1 MTWFLHTKSSGSCKN
16 GIYHHR
22 SHYILQSTM
31 EASPKEFL
39 VPFVKECIKF
49 EKKATETN
57 FQKFLEN
64 LKDENYIFIYHVT
77 FSYLLGFHLYTES
90 VCKNHSSRMLEARIQ
105 IDPLFYSFFIQ
116 NTSSFIYETYFSGYK
131 CLRN

>member
-1 MTWFLHTKSSGSCKN
+1 MTWFLHTKSPGSFKN

-57 FQKFLEN
+57 FQNFLEN
-64 LKDENYIFIYHVT
+64 LKDENYIFTYHVT
-77 FSYLLGFHLYTES
+77 FSYLLGFH
-90 VCKNHSSRMLEARIQ
+90 SSRTLGARIQ